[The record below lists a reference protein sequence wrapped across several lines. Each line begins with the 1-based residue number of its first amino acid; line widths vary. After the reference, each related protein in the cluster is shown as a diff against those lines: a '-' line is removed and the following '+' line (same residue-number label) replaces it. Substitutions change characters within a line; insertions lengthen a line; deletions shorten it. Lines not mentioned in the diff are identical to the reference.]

1 LLIRTCAAVWRGQG
15 KRRCSSI
22 SHSTGW
28 PGTSRHISSK
38 AWPRL
43 LPLHCHSLG
52 PDVRILIVTNFYGIN
67 SGGEEQSCQQVVEG
81 LNERGHV
88 TLVLTSRAP
97 SRHMPGRSAGVYRLL
112 KLEMDQ
118 IPWRHSL
125 TFFTQRR
132 ARERR
137 NLQCL
142 ERVINEFKPDIIYI
156 WGMWNLHRSLAA
168 LAEARYPGKVIYRFA
183 TYWPTLPSQNVMY
196 WRTPGRTRLS
206 QIPKRVLAPLAL
218 ALLAREA
225 QPHPLKFERAMCV
238 SAATR
243 ATLVEAGIPVSS
255 ARIIYTGLQ
264 VERYQQRGAGMPRAG
279 QGGMNLLYA
288 GRLSPDKGLVS
299 ALEALAKL
307 VHSEGRRQLRLTL
320 VGAGSSDFEH
330 LTEQVS
336 FSGWQ
341 PAESMPELLQRYD
354 VLLVPST
361 WPEPFSRAVLEGMIS
376 GIVVVA
382 SRIGGTPEAIVDGEN
397 GLLFDPGDADGLAQ
411 KIGQLA
417 DDPAYAARLARAGR
431 ETVLER
437 FTHSVMMNEIEAF
450 LKEVA
455 DGPAPA
461 GAVTPNPVAFSVK

>member
-1 LLIRTCAAVWRGQG
+1 
-15 KRRCSSI
+15 
-22 SHSTGW
+22 
-28 PGTSRHISSK
+28 
-38 AWPRL
+38 
-43 LPLHCHSLG
+43 
-52 PDVRILIVTNFYGIN
+52 VRILILTNFYGIN
-67 SGGEEQSCQQVVEG
+67 SGGEEQSCRQVVEG
-81 LNERGHV
+81 LSERGHV
-88 TLVLTSRAP
+88 TLVLTSRA
-97 SRHMPGRSAGVYRLL
+97 SGRHWSERSAGVYRLL

-118 IPWRHSL
+118 VPWRHSL
-125 TFFTQRR
+125 AFFTQRR
-132 ARERR
+132 ARERQ
-137 NLQCL
+137 NLECL
-142 ERVINEFKPDIIYI
+142 ERVIKEFQPDLIYI

-168 LAEARYPGKVIYRFA
+168 LAEARYPSKVIYRFA
-183 TYWPTLPSQNVMY
+183 SYWPTLPSQNVMY
-196 WRTPGRTRLS
+196 WRMPGRTRLS
-206 QIPKRVLAPLAL
+206 QVPKRVLAPLAL
-218 ALLAREA
+218 ALLARET

-243 ATLVEAGIPVSS
+243 AALVEAGIPVST

-264 VERYQQRGAGMPRAG
+264 VERYQPRGAGKPRAG
-279 QGGMNLLYA
+279 QGGLNLLYA
-288 GRLSPDKGLVS
+288 GRLSPDKGLAS

-307 VHSEGRRQLRLTL
+307 VHGERRRQLRLTL

-330 LTEQVS
+330 DLRQRVGQLDLTQQVS

-341 PAESMPELLQRYD
+341 PPETMPGLLQRHD

-376 GIVVVA
+376 GMVVVA
-382 SRIGGTPEAIVDGEN
+382 SRIGGTPEVIVDGEN

-455 DGPAPA
+455 DGPEPA